1 MSMFDEMRET
11 RVEQPL
17 VAYLWGVVL
26 MIGIGTM
33 LALVGLGLVALWNVP
48 WLIPLALILFGVPA
62 WVVFYDPKKGEDE
75 Q

>member
-1 MSMFDEMRET
+1 MSMFDEMREI

-48 WLIPLALILFGVPA
+48 WLVPPLLIVLGVPA
-62 WVVFYDPKKGEDE
+62 WRVFRDPRER
-75 Q
+75 